1 MEGRSLRGEN
11 EMERDSDRVGET
23 DTESK
28 TV

>member
-11 EMERDSDRVGET
+11 EMERDSDKVGET